1 MDNNDWEQERRFNQ
15 QNILEEIRDNVQS
28 LREEVGN
35 LQVAVADRV
44 GKLESSA
51 QWFGGVVKEH
61 DSTIRK
67 HSWMIA
73 FACGGVTVLAW
84 LMVNIILKRP

>member
-28 LREEVGN
+28 LREEVGS
-35 LQVAVADRV
+35 LRVDMADRV
-44 GKLESSA
+44 GKLEGSSK
-51 QWFGGVVKEH
+51 WFGDVLKEH

-84 LMVNIILKRP
+84 LMVNIILKKP